1 MKQEKPSIVSPCE
14 GGGIIPPSV
23 KSAVISVIRVTIFLK
38 ILSAK
43 ISQRDAFGTPHLRSI
58 PHPSVYIRVIRGTI
72 LNPLC

>member
-23 KSAVISVIRVTIFLK
+23 KSVKSVK
-38 ILSAK
+38 
-43 ISQRDAFGTPHLRSI
+43 
-58 PHPSVYIRVIRGTI
+58 SVYIRVIRGTI